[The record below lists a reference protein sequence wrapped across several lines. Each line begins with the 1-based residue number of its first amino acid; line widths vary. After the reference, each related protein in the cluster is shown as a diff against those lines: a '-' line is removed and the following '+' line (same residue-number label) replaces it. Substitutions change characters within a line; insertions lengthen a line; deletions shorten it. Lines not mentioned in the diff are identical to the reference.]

1 MNAKATAT
9 ATTQIEID
17 GLETADLIDLK
28 HRVEAAMQA
37 KRQARILVFR
47 EDTIALAKELDITH
61 GELIQQARLAPH
73 SAPAHPA
80 AQRATAKVEP
90 KYRDPKTGE
99 TWAGRGRKPAW
110 VEAHMQA
117 GGGIED
123 LAIKN

>member
-17 GLETADLIDLK
+17 GLETADLLDLK

-61 GELIQQARLAPH
+61 GELIQQARLAH
-73 SAPAHPA
+73 SAPHPP
-80 AQRATAKVEP
+80 AQARATQKVEP
-90 KYRDPKTGE
+90 KYQNPKTGE